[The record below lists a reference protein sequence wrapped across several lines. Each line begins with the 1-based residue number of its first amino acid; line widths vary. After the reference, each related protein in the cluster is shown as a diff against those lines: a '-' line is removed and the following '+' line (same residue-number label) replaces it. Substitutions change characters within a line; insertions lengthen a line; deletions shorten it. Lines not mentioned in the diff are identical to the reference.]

1 MQQVLGTIPNLSIVL
16 PSVVCIDFGANTGSC
31 MLRLHSVTSHDL
43 LIMYIAR
50 SLQLDCA
57 RRFLHAEITWI
68 SVQLVKKPWPLSRYG
83 NVVIS

>member
-1 MQQVLGTIPNLSIVL
+1 
-16 PSVVCIDFGANTGSC
+16 
-31 MLRLHSVTSHDL
+31 MLRLHSGTSHDL

-50 SLQLDCA
+50 SVQLDCA
-57 RRFLHAEITWI
+57 RRCLHAEITWI